1 MNEKNRRLRQTTT
14 TYSEFRLIKLIR
26 ITVFLVK
33 MKSEEH
39 YWIKRWSEGYFD
51 VNAKGNVVVKPSHQ
65 TEGGDLFELIQ
76 SLVQRG
82 IEAPIL
88 IRFNGII
95 YDRIRVLHEAF
106 QAAIEEY
113 SYRSTY
119 QMAFPIKVNPQR
131 HVVEAVQ
138 RGGREY
144 SMGLEVG
151 SKPELI
157 SVMAIE
163 NNPETLLLC
172 NGYKDIEYISLAL
185 LASKLG
191 RRTLIIIE
199 QAYELKLVLEAAE
212 KLGLEAQIGF
222 RMKLSN
228 KGTGRWHSSGG
239 ESSKFGLFA
248 YEIVACLDQLQ
259 ANGKTHW
266 LKLLHY
272 HMGSQVTSIE
282 SIKKALNEGVRMYT
296 ELALKYPSISYFDVG
311 GGLAID
317 YDGSRSV
324 ADSSMNYSL
333 EEYARNVVS
342 VIGEACLAA
351 GVPDPIIITEC
362 GRTIVAHHSV
372 LITEV
377 IDVTSPP
384 PHIEKLDPPT
394 QHDILVTLV
403 SIYEEINPDN
413 CREFFHDVMEL
424 KERILEEFIYGSL
437 SLEERAFAEKIYNL
451 LLVKIR
457 QIFRELP
464 YIPEEI
470 EILDKILLE
479 TYFCNFSVFQ
489 SLPDSWA
496 IAQLFPV
503 MPIHRLH
510 EKPAHDAVLA
520 DLSCDSDGTIDCFI
534 AQKGTNSS
542 IKLHD
547 YREEPYYLGIFL
559 TGAYQEILGGLHNLF
574 GDTNVVHAELDE
586 NGSWEFSSLVE
597 GDTIGEVLNYVQ
609 YNPERLLSQLH
620 VLIERS
626 LKSGQ
631 LSPLESAQL
640 KKKFK
645 QALESYTY
653 LVV

>member
-1 MNEKNRRLRQTTT
+1 MT
-14 TYSEFRLIKLIR
+14 
-26 ITVFLVK
+26 
-33 MKSEEH
+33 EEANKTETPSTLLAEAAEL
-39 YWIKRWSEGYFD
+39 YGTKRWSEGYFGI
-51 VNAKGNVVVKPSHQ
+51 NSKGNVTVRPTRQDH
-65 TEGGDLFELIQ
+65 GADLFELIQ

-95 YDRIRVLHEAF
+95 YDRIRVLSAAF
-106 QAAIEEY
+106 QAAIDEFN
-113 SYRSTY
+113 YRSGY

-131 HVVEAVQ
+131 HVVETVQ
-138 RGGREY
+138 RGGQPY
-144 SMGLEVG
+144 SIGLEVG

-163 NNPETLLLC
+163 NNPDTLLLC

-185 LASKLG
+185 MASKLG

-199 QAYELKLVLEAAE
+199 QAYELKLVLDAAE

-228 KGTGRWHSSGG
+228 KGTGRWHTSAG
-239 ESSKFGLFA
+239 EHSKFGLFS
-248 YEIVACLDQLQ
+248 YEIVACLEQLQ
-259 ANGKTHW
+259 AKDKSHW
-266 LKLLHY
+266 LKLLHF
-272 HMGSQVTSIE
+272 HIGSQITSIE

-296 ELALKYPSISYFDVG
+296 ELALEYPSLAFFDVG

-317 YDGSRSV
+317 YDGSKSI

-333 EEYARNVVS
+333 EEYARNVVY
-342 VIGEACLAA
+342 VIGDACLSA

-362 GRTIVAHHSV
+362 GRAIVAHHSV

-377 IDVTSPP
+377 IDVTSS
-384 PHIEKLDPPT
+384 PHYVEKLDPPT
-394 QHDILVTLV
+394 QHDILLTLV
-403 SIYEEINPDN
+403 AMYEELNQEN
-413 CREFFHDVMEL
+413 CREILHDVMEI
-424 KERILEEFIYGSL
+424 KERILEEFIYGTL
-437 SLEERAFAEKIYNL
+437 TLKERAFAEKVYNL
-451 LLVKIR
+451 LLIQIR
-457 QIFRELP
+457 QIFRQFSH
-464 YIPEEI
+464 IPEEI

-496 IAQLFPV
+496 INQLFPI
-503 MPIHRLH
+503 MPVHRLN
-510 EKPAHDAVLA
+510 EKPTHRAILA
-520 DLSCDSDGTIDCFI
+520 DLSCDSDGTIDSFI
-534 AQKGTNSS
+534 GHKGPCASL
-542 IKLHD
+542 KLHE
-547 YREEPYYLGIFL
+547 YRGDPYYLGIFL

-586 NGSWEFSSLVE
+586 QGQWEFSSLVE
-597 GDTIGEVLNYVQ
+597 GDTIEEVLNYVR
-609 YNPERLLSQLH
+609 YNPEKLLSQLH

-626 LKSGQ
+626 LKTGQ
-631 LSPLESAQL
+631 LSPSESAQL